1 MADHP
6 SAGSSHSRPSLP
18 EKALPKKAQIS
29 ARRGPTLDEVAA
41 HAGVSRSVASR
52 AMNNAS
58 HVSQA
63 KRDAVLK
70 AARDLGYAPNATA
83 RALATSKVGSVVLV
97 VGNEDPTS
105 FGAPFFSQ
113 IIVGIATALA
123 KAELD
128 LTLLMA
134 ASDAESRLERLLR
147 SRRADGVMLMATHG
161 EDPLLKVT
169 AATDIPVVFCGR
181 PLTEEP
187 RWYVDADNRGGARK
201 ATEHLLKS
209 GRRRIATIT
218 GPMDLEASVARYRG
232 FADAMAVHGLASDWA
247 QEADFSHEG
256 GAQAMTRLLT
266 AHPDLDAVFAA
277 SDNMAAAAVR
287 VLKARGRAVPE
298 DVAVVGFD
306 DLGTAAQTDPPL
318 TTVSQPLHALGH
330 ETASMLVRLIA
341 GEDPSPMI
349 LPTRLV
355 VRASAPEPVNEKS

>member
-1 MADHP
+1 MPEVAP
-6 SAGSSHSRPSLP
+6 VASAREPRR
-18 EKALPKKAQIS
+18 AAPKSIRG

-52 AMNNAS
+52 AMNHAS

-63 KRDAVLK
+63 KRDAVLRSAK
-70 AARDLGYAPNATA
+70 ELGYAPNATA
-83 RALATSKVGSVVLV
+83 RALATSKVGSVALV

-134 ASDAESRLERLLR
+134 AADTESRLERLLR

-161 EDPLLKVT
+161 DDPLLRVT
-169 AATDIPVVFCGR
+169 AGADIPVVFCGR

-187 RWYVDADNRGGARK
+187 RWYVDADNRGGART
-201 ATEHLLKS
+201 AVEHLLNS
-209 GRRRIATIT
+209 GRRRIGTIT

-232 FADAMAVHGLASDWA
+232 FADALALQGLDSHWA
-247 QEADFSHEG
+247 EEADFTHDG
-256 GAQAMTRLLT
+256 GVRAMRRLLD

-277 SDNMAAAAVR
+277 SDNMAAGAIRA
-287 VLKARGRAVPE
+287 LQASGRAVPE
-298 DVAVVGFD
+298 DVAVIGFD

-318 TTVSQPLHALGH
+318 TTVSQPLGALGH

-341 GEDPSPMI
+341 GEDPSPII

-355 VRASAPEPVNEKS
+355 VRASAPGPVRDD